1 MVKQLVSKE
10 VEDYVKNNPKS
21 ILLDVRTEEEWVND
35 GKPDGKK
42 IGLTTHFLSIQFADK
57 SFNENFIEDFKKL
70 NIQKDY
76 EILTMCMGG
85 VRSQAAAEL
94 LSKEDYKC
102 INISDCFLGSPE
114 NIGWKNSGLPCKE
127 NE

>member
-1 MVKQLVSKE
+1 MVSKE

-102 INISDCFLGSPE
+102 INISDGFLGSPE